1 MKKLLDYFERVP
13 DNSILFYGSVVS
25 ILLTIVGVRILI
37 HSSDNSILIYFAYF
51 IFFSIVMFLT
61 YIGEFLHVKPLW
73 VGIFLSAIISLI
85 TGIVLIV
92 YLKYIKG
99 DDEGITFPIAF
110 FTQLI
115 LSELF
120 KKTLKL
126 K

>member
-1 MKKLLDYFERVP
+1 MKKLSDFIEKIP
-13 DNSILFYGSVVS
+13 GNNILFYGSVIF
-25 ILLTIVGVRILI
+25 ILLTIVAVRILI
-37 HSSDNSILIYFAYF
+37 HWSDNNILNNLAYF
-51 IFFSIVMFLT
+51 IFFIIGMVLT

-99 DDEGITFPIAF
+99 DDEGITLPIAF

-115 LSELF
+115 L
-120 KKTLKL
+120 
-126 K
+126 